1 MITEAKGNY
10 GVALTFLT
18 TFHGEMGEDRRIST
32 QESGHLFQVPQPRY
46 QSPFDADIYDRC
58 VEEVVSPLV
67 ET

>member
-32 QESGHLFQVPQPRY
+32 QRIRPPIPSSTATLSKPVR
-46 QSPFDADIYDRC
+46 R
-58 VEEVVSPLV
+58 
-67 ET
+67 